1 MASIAELLEGKNIS
15 TVRME
20 GTSLFLHL
28 DNDSAVVILCPFMH
42 EGVPMIGIAAEAF
55 EGATLQ

>member
-28 DNDSAVVILCPFMH
+28 DNDSAVVILCPVMH
-42 EGVPMIGIAAEAF
+42 EGVPMIGIAAESL
-55 EGATLQ
+55 EPATIQ